1 MLSDD
6 PWPEGIAGRV
16 YRNLLVRQWHG
27 RDDEVLARR
36 EELAS
41 DVAAARA
48 QGDTEQ
54 ASVYMGQGV
63 GQVNAI
69 RPAGDVM
76 REICAA
82 AEQVL
87 ADGLPRLV

>member
-1 MLSDD
+1 M
-6 PWPEGIAGRV
+6 

-41 DVAAARA
+41 DAAAARA
-48 QGDTEQ
+48 RGDPEL

-63 GQVNAI
+63 GQVRAI

-76 REICAA
+76 RGICQY

-87 ADGLPRLV
+87 ASGLPSSV